1 MTTKSIG
8 MLDCAVIIAFFAVMI
23 GVGLF
28 YSRRQKSSGQY
39 FGSDKSTPWWLA
51 GVSIYMNSFSALA
64 FVMYSTLAY
73 KYGLIAATMCW
84 ASVPAMLLGLWF
96 VALKLR
102 RSAQTSPLD
111 FVRDRFGG
119 KMNQTLVW
127 LGIPMQLLDGAFKLL
142 AIGTVVGMVL
152 KTALPGQSLDTVLFL
167 AIVVSGAV
175 IISYTFLGGLKAA
188 VVCDFIQFFVILAVV
203 AVLPFFCLGKL
214 AAVDGGSGFAH
225 GWQVFLDRIPGG
237 FFRLSRPDVGG
248 DSGLWFD
255 GYGWIYMFFTFVLV
269 GLNLATQ
276 WALIQRYASTRSEAD
291 AKKTGYLVAGLQTI
305 SPAIFYFPAMAARVF
320 MPDLD
325 LNNADQMNGV
335 YAIVCLAVL
344 PSGMVG
350 MMISAMFSATMSSL
364 AGVYNA
370 ISNVFTTDVYKNIIK
385 KDASDRSMV
394 LVGRLATI
402 ALGVIVM
409 ALTFYMRANQGKSDL
424 VDMCNRMFSVFLPPI
439 SVSMLIG
446 LFARRA
452 SRRAGLS
459 ALLTGISV
467 GAAVFVFAMMVERY
481 AWLTKMAPM
490 TTITFCATVVGAVAG
505 TFLFKDTAEEKAKT
519 ADFYRRLDTPAVG

>member
-1 MTTKSIG
+1 MIG
-8 MLDCAVIIAFFAVMI
+8 KGVGVLDLIVILAFFAVMI

-28 YSRRQKSSGQY
+28 YAKRQKSSEQY

-73 KYGLIAATMCW
+73 KYGMLAATMCW

-96 VALKLR
+96 VALKMR

-111 FVRDRFGG
+111 FIRNRFGD

-152 KTALPGQSLDTVLFL
+152 NSTFSGASLDTMLFW
-167 AIVVSGAV
+167 AIVISGVV
-175 IISYTFLGGLKAA
+175 IIAYTFLGGLKAA
-188 VVCDFIQFFVILAVV
+188 VVCDFIQFFVIVAVV
-203 AVLPFFCLGKL
+203 VVLPIFCLDHLTAACHGNSWSEGFRYFVEQAGKEGFFKL
-214 AAVDGGSGFAH
+214 A
-225 GWQVFLDRIPGG
+225 
-237 FFRLSRPDVGG
+237 RPEVEG
-248 DSGLWFD
+248 
-255 GYGWIYMFFTFVLV
+255 GYGWMYMFFTFVLV

-276 WALIQRYASTRSEAD
+276 WALIQRYAATKSEAD

-305 SPAIFYFPAMAARVF
+305 SPIIFYFPAMAAKF
-320 MPDLD
+320 FLDLD
-325 LNNADQMNGV
+325 VNNADQMNGV
-335 YAIVCLAVL
+335 YALVCLAVL
-344 PSGMVG
+344 PTGMVG

-370 ISNVFTTDVYKNIIK
+370 ISNVFTSDVYKNHINK
-385 KDASDRSMV
+385 SASETSLV
-394 LVGRLATI
+394 LVGRIATI
-402 ALGVIVM
+402 ALGIIVM

-446 LFARRA
+446 IF
-452 SRRAGLS
+452 SRKATKRSGLV
-459 ALLTGISV
+459 ALVSGITV
-467 GAAVFVFAMMVERY
+467 GIVVFVIAQIKTDLAY
-481 AWLTKMAPM
+481 LTEIQWM
-490 TTITFCATVVGAVAG
+490 TTITFLVTVIGAVIG
-505 TFLFKDTAEEKAKT
+505 SRIFKDSADEKAQITEFFRK
-519 ADFYRRLDTPAVG
+519 LDTPSVK

>member
-1 MTTKSIG
+1 MKSIG
-8 MLDCAVIIAFFAVMI
+8 LLDCAVIVAFFAVMI

-28 YSRRQKSSGQY
+28 YSRRQESSGQY

-142 AIGTVVGMVL
+142 AIGTVVGMVM
-152 KTALPGQSLDTVLFL
+152 KTALPPEYSLDTVLFL
-167 AIVVSGAV
+167 AIVVSGVV

-188 VVCDFIQFFVILAVV
+188 VVCDFIQFFVILVVV

-214 AAVDGGSGFAH
+214 AAVDGGSGLAH
-225 GWQVFLDRIPGG
+225 GMQVFLDKIPKG
-237 FFRLSRPDVGG
+237 FFSLARPDVGG

-305 SPAIFYFPAMAARVF
+305 SPAIFYFPAMAARIF
-320 MPDLD
+320 MPELD

-344 PSGMVG
+344 PTGMIG

-370 ISNVFTTDVYKNIIK
+370 ISNVFTADVYKNIINK
-385 KDASDRSMV
+385 NASDRSMV
-394 LVGRLATI
+394 LVGRLATV

-459 ALLTGISV
+459 ALVTGISV
-467 GAAVFVFAMMVERY
+467 GAAVFVFAMAAERY
-481 AWLTKMAPM
+481 AWLTEMAPM
-490 TTITFCATVVGAVAG
+490 TTITLCATVLGAVAG
-505 TFLFKDTAEEKAKT
+505 TVLFKDTAEEKART